1 MARLILGKT
10 LRRQYDRSPVLR
22 HSAWLVEALLVGG
35 FWRLCSLLP
44 VERASALGRRVM
56 AFLGPR
62 SRKQR
67 QVLSNLRLMF
77 PERTAREHAAIAR
90 EMWGNFGAV
99 FAEYPHLGRT
109 LHAQTDARVEI
120 RGGEYLAACKGR
132 PAVFVTAHL
141 MNWEIPGSTI
151 VFSGLPLVVVFS
163 PLQNP
168 YLDRMLQRYRSVP
181 GIRLI
186 KKADSF
192 RPLYRELAAGNAV
205 IILPDQRV
213 DGARPVPF
221 FGHDAPTTDS
231 PARLALRF
239 ACDLVPVRVER
250 LATASFRVTF
260 HPPLRPSDAA
270 ARMQDQALDMTRQ
283 LNGLFEGWI
292 RERPQDW
299 LCTKRRWPKPAYAGQ
314 DGSKEPAGDY
324 GRRPRT

>member
-10 LRRQYDRSPVLR
+10 LRRHYDRSPFLR
-22 HSAWLVEALLVGG
+22 HCAWLLEAALVGG
-35 FWRLCSLLP
+35 FWGVCALLP
-44 VERASALGRRVM
+44 VARASALGRRVM
-56 AFLGPR
+56 AVLGPR
-62 SRKQR
+62 SRKHHK
-67 QVLSNLRLMF
+67 VLSNMRLMF
-77 PERTAREHAAIAR
+77 PGRSAQEQAAIAR

-109 LHAQTDARVEI
+109 LHRETAERVEI
-120 RGGEYLAACKGR
+120 QGQAHLEGCLGR
-132 PAVFVTAHL
+132 QRPVVFVTAHL

-168 YLDRMLQRYRSVP
+168 YLDRMLQRYRNVE

-186 KKADSF
+186 RKADSF

-239 ACDLVPVRVER
+239 DCDLVPVRVER
-250 LATASFRVTF
+250 LAGVRFRVTF
-260 HPPLRPSDAA
+260 HPPLRPNDEKVPV
-270 ARMQDQALDMTRQ
+270 QDQALDMTRQ
-283 LNGLFEGWI
+283 LNALFESWI

-299 LCTKRRWPKPAYAGQ
+299 LCTKRRWPKEAY
-314 DGSKEPAGDY
+314 GDADLENS
-324 GRRPRT
+324 